1 MKLATQVL
9 LQLQEFIDPEM
20 EKFHQWQ
27 SKMRERGATVFRSS
41 RNSVTERME
50 CYALTNSSS
59 SGRLIQ
65 SVDLYTN
72 EVVYDADT
80 YSQSMLGKSITS
92 GTNET
97 GIIVDESADFIYF
110 ANGHGSLIKLG
121 KSEVH
126 TIH

>member
-9 LQLQEFIDPEM
+9 LELQGVIDPEM
-20 EKFHQWQ
+20 EKFHLWQ
-27 SKMRERGATVFRSS
+27 SMMRERGATVFRSS
-41 RNSVTERME
+41 RNPVTERME

-72 EVVYDADT
+72 EVVYDAES

-92 GTNET
+92 DSNET
-97 GIIVDESADFIYF
+97 GIIVDESTDFIYF
-110 ANGHGSLIKLG
+110 DNGKGSLIKVG
-121 KSEVH
+121 KSDVH